1 MGLQG
6 RTPGRSGPGSPATS
20 EARVAPDVSIGV
32 ERRARVAAR
41 PAPPKISVAFGLL
54 AVYVLLVYL
63 RPFEYESLAPAFKGV
78 PLLPFLLLSMLV
90 AWAITIRKNFDAAQL
105 PLGIAL
111 TFWVPLTVA
120 LTGWFGGASE
130 EFIGFTPIMVLF
142 LIAATTIDTP
152 ARLRT
157 LFLIVGATTTVM
169 ALHGIDQ
176 KQNEIGWSG
185 AKLIQERITYVGFLN
200 DPNDLALAM
209 LVAIPMVLSFAHRRG
224 NKLIGLVALTATA
237 LMLYAV
243 YLTNSRGAVI
253 ALAALIM
260 VYSVTRYG
268 TRKSLFLAPVLLA
281 VLVVASPG
289 RISEI
294 SADESSASGRIEAW
308 YEGFQMFKDRPIS
321 GVGKGEFVEHHRRTA
336 HNSYVL
342 SLAELG
348 LVGYFLWFSM
358 LAVSVRMLLTLLR
371 GPTPPP
377 AIDDPAEALEW
388 AEYRRLARVLFYSM
402 TAFATA
408 AFFLS
413 RSYTITLYLLLAMI
427 IGLYQSARQRWPDLP
442 AMRLK
447 PMFGWLVKASLISI
461 VAMWLVT
468 RILLAY
474 N

>member
-1 MGLQG
+1 M
-6 RTPGRSGPGSPATS
+6 
-20 EARVAPDVSIGV
+20 RVAP
-32 ERRARVAAR
+32 RTRATAR
-41 PAPPKISVAFGLL
+41 PAPAKISVAFGLL
-54 AVYVLLVYL
+54 AIYVFLVYL
-63 RPFEYESLAPAFKGV
+63 RPYEYESLAPAFRGV
-78 PLLPFLLLSMLV
+78 PLLPFLLLSMLIVWV
-90 AWAITIRKNFDAAQL
+90 ATIRKNFDAAQL
-105 PLGIAL
+105 PLGIGL
-111 TFWVPLTVA
+111 MFWAPLTVA

-130 EFIGFTPIMVLF
+130 EFISFTPIMVLF

-152 ARLRT
+152 ARLRA
-157 LFLIVGATTTVM
+157 LFLIVGFTTTVM

-185 AKLIQERITYVGFLN
+185 ARLVQDRITYVGFLN
-200 DPNDLALAM
+200 DPNDLALAL
-209 LVAIPMVLSFAHRRG
+209 LVSIPMVLSFAHRRG
-224 NKLIGLVALTATA
+224 NKFIGLLALSSTA

-243 YLTNSRGAVI
+243 YLTNSRGAIV
-253 ALAALIM
+253 ALAAMIM
-260 VYSVTRYG
+260 VYSLTRYG

-281 VLVVASPG
+281 VLVMAAPG
-289 RISEI
+289 RIAEI
-294 SADESSASGRIEAW
+294 SGDDDSATGRLSAW

-321 GVGKGEFVEHHRRTA
+321 GVGKSQFMEHHRRTA

-342 SLAELG
+342 ALAELG

-377 AIDDPAEALEW
+377 AIDDPTEALEW

-427 IGLYQSARQRWPDLP
+427 IGLYQSARQRWPELP
-442 AMRLK
+442 TMQLK
-447 PMFGWLVKASLISI
+447 SLFGWLVKVSLISI
-461 VAMWLVT
+461 FAIWLVT
-468 RILLAY
+468 RILLTY
-474 N
+474 T